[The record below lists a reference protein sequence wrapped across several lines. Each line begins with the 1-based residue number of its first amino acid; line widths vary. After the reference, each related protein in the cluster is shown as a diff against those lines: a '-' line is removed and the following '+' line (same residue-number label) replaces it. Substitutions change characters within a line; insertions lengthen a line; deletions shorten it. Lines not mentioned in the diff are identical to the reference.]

1 MIAACIPAL
10 KQLFEKILGRMGL
23 LSSQRSKDRSG
34 YINHENQDSKLSNG
48 HNLDSLRPAR
58 SPRTPLDHDLDGD
71 SVDSILPNKKPSS
84 AKSEDVWER
93 DVEGHDRFGR

>member
-10 KQLFEKILGRMGL
+10 KQLFEKVLGRMGL

-34 YINHENQDSKLSNG
+34 YINHDNQDSRLSDA

-58 SPRTPLDHDLDGD
+58 SPRSPMDHDLDAE
-71 SVDSILPNKKPSS
+71 SVDSILPNKKPLST
-84 AKSEDVWER
+84 KSDEAWER
-93 DVEGHDRFGR
+93 DVERHDRFGR